1 MKLRFFLPVAGAVL
15 VAVAAFYFLTR
26 QPIAAPQN
34 AANDVEARL
43 PVALSDAERTF
54 IRGEMRGFLGY
65 VQEILDASAAGD
77 AARVAATA
85 RRAGMNGPE
94 QDHIPKT
101 LAVKL
106 PLDFKKL
113 GLATHRAFDKIA
125 AEAEQRGNADSVPKQ
140 LGELMKNCVACHG
153 TWRIVA
159 EDSR

>member
-1 MKLRFFLPVAGAVL
+1 
-15 VAVAAFYFLTR
+15 
-26 QPIAAPQN
+26 
-34 AANDVEARL
+34 
-43 PVALSDAERTF
+43 
-54 IRGEMRGFLGY
+54 
-65 VQEILDASAAGD
+65 
-77 AARVAATA
+77 
-85 RRAGMNGPE
+85 MNGPE